1 MQVQDDL
8 ESILSAGRDR
18 RQHRRQPAAAA
29 AAPPPGNDS
38 SVLADLLLKA
48 TDKRNQ
54 DIESSLLRRIKALCR
69 KSEEHIR
76 AVHDYLLH
84 ALEANH
90 AQVRIHDGP
99 ECTSAV
105 NRLTLGKLQS
115 LLSHKPWLPVLCA
128 SFCTTGLGQL

>member
-1 MQVQDDL
+1 MQVQDNL
-8 ESILSAGRDR
+8 EHILSASRNR

-29 AAPPPGNDS
+29 APPVNES
-38 SVLADLLLKA
+38 SILADLLLKA

-54 DIESSLLRRIKALCR
+54 ELEVSVLRRIKALCR

-90 AQVRIHDGP
+90 AQV
-99 ECTSAV
+99 CTYSWVKVCTASPTSRLSKSCSASPSTSDSRLCV
-105 NRLTLGKLQS
+105 NFVPVQED
-115 LLSHKPWLPVLCA
+115 LS
-128 SFCTTGLGQL
+128 

>member
-1 MQVQDDL
+1 M
-8 ESILSAGRDR
+8 
-18 RQHRRQPAAAA
+18 
-29 AAPPPGNDS
+29 NDS

-54 DIESSLLRRIKALCR
+54 ELDLGVLRRIKALCK

-90 AQVRIHDGP
+90 AQVCTHLWLTIQYSFTNTSTEGP
-99 ECTSAV
+99 LFCRSSYGTAIVIPGISPS
-105 NRLTLGKLQS
+105 NQHS
-115 LLSHKPWLPVLCA
+115 WL
-128 SFCTTGLGQL
+128 